1 MSRMATDHKTANQRR
16 DQSTEPML
24 ANQDAEAALLGAML
38 IDNTVIDRV
47 TPIVRRE
54 DFFWTPHGDIFR
66 AIVRLA
72 SNGETASPVTLKP
85 IFDGDIRLHPVG
97 GVGYLAQLTGSGAVL
112 AGYASIAQ
120 QISDLATMRRSR
132 EALYDAIEQMEAV
145 RDEWPD
151 PLLIAAELDT
161 KLREASGGKATVKV
175 RDLGTM
181 THTVL
186 NREKRARESTV
197 GFHNQWVT
205 DLNHA
210 LGELE
215 GKTYN
220 VLAGRPGMGK
230 TVMACSSS
238 LGYAAG
244 GNPWLCLHG
253 EMSDEQMDLR
263 VVCDMAFALGHR
275 ISIDKIRKGELT
287 EAERMVIARIEE
299 MKDLMPIEFIATG
312 ACDISLVGSH
322 VRRAKAKW
330 EAKGRKLAGF
340 TLDYLQ
346 LYTAESI
353 IGGAAADERRNVNA
367 VSKYLRKLIDDNNLA
382 GIVLSQLTR
391 KVEDRPRS
399 IPQISDLR
407 ESGKIEE
414 DADSVSLLW
423 REEYYLERM
432 DPPTKTKEF
441 EDHEA
446 ALAASRN
453 KCELLVPKNRHGKAT
468 KRTMQF
474 HGDYQAMRSGNHTE
488 YMDGNA
494 MFARQHEL
502 FEEPL

>member
-1 MSRMATDHKTANQRR
+1 MMRDGDHKTANQRR

-24 ANQDAEAALLGAML
+24 ANQEAEAALLGAMML
-38 IDNTVIDRV
+38 DNSVIDLI

-54 DFFWTPHGDIFR
+54 DFFWQPHGDIFR
-66 AIVRLA
+66 SIIRLA
-72 SNGETASPVTLKP
+72 ANGEKATPVSLKP

-97 GVGYLAQLTGSGAVL
+97 GVGYLAKLTGSGASL
-112 AGYASIAQ
+112 LGFDTFAQ
-120 QISDLATMRRSR
+120 QIADLATMRRSR
-132 EALYDAIEQMEAV
+132 EALYEGIEQLEDI
-145 RDEWPD
+145 RNEWPD
-151 PLLIAAELDT
+151 PAAIAAALDT
-161 KLREASGGKATVKV
+161 RLREAGTAKAAVKV
-175 RDLGTM
+175 RDLGSM

-186 NREKRARESTV
+186 NRVHRAQESSV
-197 GFHNQWVT
+197 GYHNKWIT

-230 TVMACSSS
+230 TVMACSTS

-263 VVCDMAFALGHR
+263 VICDMAFALGHR

-287 EAERMVIARIEE
+287 EAERLVIARIEE

-340 TLDYLQ
+340 TLDYMQ

-367 VSKYLRKLIDDNNLA
+367 VSKYLRKLIDDNALA

-391 KVEDRPRS
+391 KVEDRPRA

-414 DADSVSLLW
+414 DADSVMLLW

-468 KRTMQF
+468 KRVMQF

-488 YMDGNA
+488 YMEGNA
-494 MFARQHEL
+494 MFSKQHEL